1 MLPADPAIPPP
12 EIWVPPP
19 GINSPGNSNIGN
31 GSPVAKPRTITA
43 SDWSSGSQSE
53 WEILSQASS
62 SSRSIIKTVA
72 DFDENDPDWYPGA
85 VKIPAGSQ
93 VRSIKNNFKHDIY
106 SQCKIGNTNI
116 YIPKRLLQPFV
127 QTNPID
133 S

>member
-1 MLPADPAIPPP
+1 MLPADPSIPPP

-19 GINSPGNSNIGN
+19 PRIDNLNIGN
-31 GSPVAKPRTITA
+31 GSPVPKTRTITA
-43 SDWSSGSQSE
+43 SNWSSGSQSE

-62 SSRSIIKTVA
+62 SSRSVIKVIA
-72 DFDENDPDWYPGA
+72 DFDEKDPDWYPGA
-85 VKIPAGSQ
+85 VKISAGS
-93 VRSIKNNFKHDIY
+93 VVSSIKKNFEHGIY

-127 QTNPID
+127 ETNPLD